1 MGDNKVDVKKEN
13 KNQKKNKKQR
23 KGILKTLKEIR
34 YELKQVT
41 WTSKKETLKNT
52 VTVLTVVAI
61 SSLIVYGM
69 DSLLSIGL
77 KALVK

>member
-1 MGDNKVDVKKEN
+1 MDIKKE
-13 KNQKKNKKQR
+13 KKEKKKR
-23 KGILKTLKEIR
+23 KGLIAKFKEIR

-52 VTVLTVVAI
+52 ITVLFVVGL
-61 SSLIVYGM
+61 SSIIVYGM
-69 DSLLSIGL
+69 DSILSLGL